1 MCHVSSA
8 VCIKLLASGEDAKLR
23 IMPDGCKFMEVFQRI
38 ILDFV
43 VVF

>member
-1 MCHVSSA
+1 MCYISSA
-8 VCIKLLASGEDAKLR
+8 VCIKLPASGEDAKLQ

-38 ILDFV
+38 ILNFV